1 MAEKPKKWWL
11 PAGVLVGALVA
22 CGGDGGT
29 IDDVASGPCMEV
41 SSELEADLTVERA
54 MAVEAGKGLGNSE
67 RAWYVSAEN
76 GATWVTNI
84 DPSLEEDLAGLIAA
98 LNGTARTTSE
108 VGSEVGLNPGGFS
121 DDDAGAVK
129 SRSCVSG

>member
-1 MAEKPKKWWL
+1 
-11 PAGVLVGALVA
+11 
-22 CGGDGGT
+22 
-29 IDDVASGPCMEV
+29 MEV
-41 SSELEADLTVERA
+41 SSELEADLNVERA

-84 DPSLEEDLAGLIAA
+84 DPSVEEDLAGLIAA
-98 LNGTARTTSE
+98 LNGTARSTSE

-121 DDDAGAVK
+121 DGDEGAVK
-129 SRSCVSG
+129 SRACFSG